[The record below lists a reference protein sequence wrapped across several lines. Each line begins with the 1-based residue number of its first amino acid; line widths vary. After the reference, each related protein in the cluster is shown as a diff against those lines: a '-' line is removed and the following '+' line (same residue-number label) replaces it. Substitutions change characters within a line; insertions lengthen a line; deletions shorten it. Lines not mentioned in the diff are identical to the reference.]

1 MKIVHAEHHRAHQ
14 PRFFVNKSARTPN
27 PESPE
32 RADIL
37 LAAALAAG
45 HTPVPPGRLGQ
56 IPRETVHDRRYLSF
70 LEGAWGRWR
79 HVDPDAS
86 EIIPN
91 VHPNG
96 RPTGGYPASV
106 EGQAG
111 YHMADTACP
120 ISAGTFAAACV
131 STDLAATAAALVLRG
146 DPVAYALCRP
156 PGHHASSDTA
166 AGFCF
171 LNNAAIAAEV
181 LRSEHRRVA
190 ILDID
195 LHHGNGTQQI
205 FYSRSDVMTVS
216 IHADPS
222 RFYPFFWGY
231 ASERGEGD
239 GSGCNLNIPIERAS
253 GDEVFL
259 KALDQAL
266 AAISGFSPSALVLAL
281 GLDASEADPFGGLR
295 VTTSGFSRIGG
306 MIGGAGFP
314 MVLVQ
319 EGGYVCP
326 SLGDNLT
333 AILNGIEGNHRLRF
347 SNPPSVSASG
357 DLPC

>member
-1 MKIVHAEHHRAHQ
+1 MKIVHAEDHRAHQ
-14 PRFFVNKSARTPN
+14 PRFFVNKSGRTPN
-27 PESPE
+27 PETPE

-45 HTPVPPGRLGQ
+45 HMPVPPARLSQ
-56 IPRETVHDRRYLSF
+56 VPRETIHDRRYLRF
-70 LEGAWGRWR
+70 LERAWGRWR
-79 HVDPDAS
+79 HVDPDAN

-131 STDLAATAAALVLRG
+131 SADLAATAATLVMHG

-205 FYSRSDVMTVS
+205 FYSRSDVVTLS
-216 IHADPS
+216 IHADPD

-239 GSGCNLNIPIERAS
+239 GAGCNLNIPIERAS

-266 AAISGFSPSALVLAL
+266 AAVSGFSPSALVVAL

-295 VTTSGFSRIGG
+295 VTSSGFSRIGG
-306 MIGGAGFP
+306 LIGDAGFP
-314 MVLVQ
+314 TVLVQ

-326 SLGDNLT
+326 SLGDNLS
-333 AILNGIEGNHRLRF
+333 AVLNGFEKHHRLSF
-347 SNPPSVSASG
+347 NPSFVYPSNRP
-357 DLPC
+357 LC